1 MIDMSA
7 KSKVSIVVFVVA
19 SFLAGVMFTTVGA
32 NIFDLG
38 DRIGTASR
46 AADSDYTGTT
56 FNGQASDLESAF
68 TAVSEA
74 VNPTVVQILSER
86 VTRAPSSP
94 FGGRNPFEGTPF
106 EDFFGFG
113 NGPQQER
120 EFRQQGL
127 GSGVIIR
134 ADGFIATNNHVVEGA
149 EELQVRMFDGSV
161 YDATVVGTD
170 PLSDLA
176 VIRIEG
182 EDLPHVSFGNSDDVR
197 VGQWVMAFG
206 SPLSAELSNTV
217 TAGIIS
223 ALGRLTPQPGGQ
235 GVHNFIQTDAA
246 INPGNSGGPLVNLRG
261 ELVGINTMIYSR
273 TGGFQGIG
281 FSIPVNTVRVVVD
294 QLIDTGTVRRA
305 RLGVNYNLAS
315 EALIRALDLPRGAA
329 QVANVVPGSA
339 ADRAGIQA
347 GDVIVAINGNRLTN
361 HLQLSQQIAAMQP
374 GERVSITINRDGDE
388 RSVSVTLGEAED
400 GAQATAR
407 ASDQEPGQDR
417 TQDDSTMM
425 ESLGLRLSNITPA
438 VAQRL
443 GIEGTTQGV
452 VVIEVDRNSVA
463 YREANLRPSMVIVE
477 VDRKPVRNLNEF
489 RRIYNDV
496 PDGADFLVRLQIP
509 GEDGSTMITA
519 LTKPA
524 S

>member
-1 MIDMSA
+1 MINMSA
-7 KSKVSIVVFVVA
+7 KSKVSIVVIVIA
-19 SFLAGVMFTTVGA
+19 SFVGGVMFTTMGA
-32 NIFDLG
+32 NIFNLG
-38 DRIGTASR
+38 EMIGTESR
-46 AADSDYTGTT
+46 AAQSDYSGTT
-56 FNGQASDLESAF
+56 FNGSASDLEDAF
-68 TAVSEA
+68 TSVSEA

-113 NGPQQER
+113 APPQGER

-134 ADGFIATNNHVVEGA
+134 EDGYIATNNHVVEGA
-149 EELQVRMFDGSV
+149 EELQVRLFDGSM
-161 YDATVVGTD
+161 YDASVVGTD

-182 EDLPHVSFGNSDDVR
+182 DNLPHVSFGNSDDVR

-261 ELVGINTMIYSR
+261 QLVGINTMIYSR

-281 FSIPVNTVRVVVD
+281 FSIPVNTVRAVVD
-294 QLIDTGTVRRA
+294 QLIETGSVRRA
-305 RLGVNYNLAS
+305 RLGVEYNVAS
-315 EALIRALDLPRGAA
+315 ETLIRALDLPRGAA
-329 QVANVVPGSA
+329 QVANVVDGSA
-339 ADRAGIQA
+339 ADRAGIEA

-374 GERVSITINRDGDE
+374 GEQVRLTVNRNGDE
-388 RSVSVTLGEAED
+388 RTISVSLGEAE
-400 GAQATAR
+400 GEPQTA
-407 ASDQEPGQDR
+407 SR
-417 TQDDSTMM
+417 TPSPDSGDDADDDSATM
-425 ESLGLRLSNITPA
+425 ESLGLRLSNVTPA
-438 VAQRL
+438 VANRL
-443 GIEGTTQGV
+443 GIDSGAEGV
-452 VVIEVDRNSVA
+452 VVLEVDRSSVA
-463 YREANLRPSMVIVE
+463 YREANIRPSMLIVE
-477 VDRKPVRNLNEF
+477 LDRKPVRNMSDF
-489 RRIYNDV
+489 RRIYNEL
-496 PDGADFLVRLQIP
+496 PAGADFLIRLEIP
-509 GEDGSTMITA
+509 GQQQSTMITA
-519 LTKPA
+519 LTKP
-524 S
+524 